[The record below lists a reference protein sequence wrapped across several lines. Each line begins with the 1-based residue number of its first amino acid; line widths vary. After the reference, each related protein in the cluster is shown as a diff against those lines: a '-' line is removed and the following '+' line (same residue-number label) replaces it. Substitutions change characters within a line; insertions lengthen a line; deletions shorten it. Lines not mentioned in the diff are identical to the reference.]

1 MSCLENLLKDRN
13 HYNVFK
19 ALVIMFNECFRM
31 LCFDYIHSKS
41 YHVNFQ
47 SILEMLSYKHI
58 KFLQRFNA
66 IFNITRWRTK
76 HWLHLLW
83 MFLLM
88 WFLTA
93 LLPHAL
99 VSNLPSLLS
108 IWYAQMFTQM
118 LHFHWTYKHQIIK
131 KLEPK
136 IWCYYHSTK
145 KSNLTNVKLIRSSF
159 SSTQRFLP
167 FPWSIPQIMHPLE
180 HIFTIFFIDA
190 HKHFKKTMSNKKH
203 HMFM

>member
-66 IFNITRWRTK
+66 IFNITR
-76 HWLHLLW
+76 
-83 MFLLM
+83 
-88 WFLTA
+88 
-93 LLPHAL
+93 
-99 VSNLPSLLS
+99 
-108 IWYAQMFTQM
+108 
-118 LHFHWTYKHQIIK
+118 
-131 KLEPK
+131 
-136 IWCYYHSTK
+136 
-145 KSNLTNVKLIRSSF
+145 
-159 SSTQRFLP
+159 
-167 FPWSIPQIMHPLE
+167 
-180 HIFTIFFIDA
+180 
-190 HKHFKKTMSNKKH
+190 
-203 HMFM
+203 